1 LYNLE
6 GYSVNLESHSVNLES
21 HFVNLEDHSVNL
33 GAIKKRQFLYFRN
46 CLFAIV

>member
-6 GYSVNLESHSVNLES
+6 SYSVNLES
-21 HFVNLEDHSVNL
+21 HFVNLESHSVNL

-46 CLFAIV
+46 CLLAIV